1 MMVLKKN
8 GKIEEFNITKIK
20 TGIINSADDINFLL
34 TEGDINML
42 LNQINKKLSE
52 IRKNDQNTTSYEIRG
67 VMYHIL
73 MDNNFEELTKSYM
86 KL

>member
-8 GKIEEFNITKIK
+8 GKIEEFNIAKVR

-52 IRKNDQNTTSYEIRG
+52 IRKNGQNTTSYEIRG

>member
-8 GKIEEFNITKIK
+8 GKIEEFNITKTK